1 MEKLQKYSKWALT
14 FLSIWKVL
22 VIFTI
27 VMVGSMLFMCLLSTG
42 SNPNAVDHINLDFL
56 KFTTAP
62 GTIAYLPRSI
72 LWVQVLYA
80 LTGFFTL
87 YIISMLK
94 KVVTPMS
101 QGLPFDRQVGPTIRR
116 IAWIQLIGDGISAL
130 LWMAT
135 EILTY
140 FSFDFSTLFLN
151 HSITGCSL
159 SLNFSALET
168 AVITFCVLF
177 LLSYVFEYGQEL
189 QKLSDETL

>member
-14 FLSIWKVL
+14 FLSIWKAL

-101 QGLPFDRQVGPTIRR
+101 QGLPFDRQVGPTIRK
-116 IAWIQLIGDGISAL
+116 IAWIKLIGDGIGAL
-130 LWMAT
+130 LWMAI

-140 FSFDFSTLFLN
+140 FSFDFFTLFLN
-151 HSITGCSL
+151 DSITGCSL